1 MRFWDSSAIAPL
13 ITEEPTR
20 GRLLELLDADPEIL
34 AWWGTPI
41 ELASALARRERD
53 GTVTADEVAAA
64 LSAARALAAT
74 WHEVAPTDA
83 VRRSAERLLRVHP
96 LRAAGSLQL
105 AAALVA
111 ASHDPHSIEFVCL
124 DSRLAAAAQ
133 REGFN
138 VVGV

>member
-13 ITEEPTR
+13 ITEEPVR
-20 GRLLELLDADPEIL
+20 ERLLRLLDSDPEIL
-34 AWWGTPI
+34 AWWGTPV

-53 GTVTADEVAAA
+53 GTMTAEEVASA

-74 WHEVAPTDA
+74 WHEVAPTDS

-96 LRAAGSLQL
+96 LRAADSLQL

-111 ASHDPHSIEFVCL
+111 AGHDPHAMEFVCL

-133 REGFN
+133 REGFI
-138 VVGV
+138 VVGP